1 MGGILQWE
9 KEGSRSICQDKNAYF
24 ARGDANSKDWKPNQF
39 DKTAVDVEFDE
50 KPAANYQHRC

>member
-24 ARGDANSKDWKPNQF
+24 ATGDANSKDWKPNQF
-39 DKTAVDVEFDE
+39 DKTTVDVEFDE
-50 KPAANYQHRC
+50 KPVAN